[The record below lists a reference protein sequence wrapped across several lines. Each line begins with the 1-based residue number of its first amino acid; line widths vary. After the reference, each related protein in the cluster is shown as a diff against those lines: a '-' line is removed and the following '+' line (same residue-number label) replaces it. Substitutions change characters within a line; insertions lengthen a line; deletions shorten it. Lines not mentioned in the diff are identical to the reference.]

1 MEKTVNYTPEMT
13 AKMVADYQAGGND
26 LQLYINVAKKLNMK
40 KYKPPTAHNLI
51 AKKMVELVDVV
62 DDDKVDYARHMARK
76 AQGLPSMLD

>member
-13 AKMVADYQAGGND
+13 AKMVADYND